1 MKVHFQKGT
10 ITTMRDTANLI
21 KTQEQYESLKVLCA
35 NELGTTTDNV
45 DIGLIADIGS
55 GKYKIKVM
63 YKHCYFYAMTYDG
76 KQITEYVR
84 LIR

>member
-1 MKVHFQKGT
+1 
-10 ITTMRDTANLI
+10 MRDTANLI
-21 KTQEQYESLKVLCA
+21 KTQEQYESLKTLCA
-35 NELGTTTDNV
+35 SELGTTSELI
-45 DIGLIADIGS
+45 DIGLITDIGG

>member
-21 KTQEQYESLKVLCA
+21 KTQEQYESLKSLCA
-35 NELGTTTDNV
+35 NELGTVTYNV
-45 DIGLIADIGS
+45 DIGLIADIGG

-63 YKHCYFYAMTYDG
+63 YKHSYLYAMIYDG
-76 KQITEYVR
+76 KRITEYVR